1 MNEFPILGAR
11 FDRLIV
17 WSRSR
22 DRGARSEDRRRR
34 QNCVCV
40 LGESCSKRKV
50 NNSCSCRAGQVP
62 NSIAR
67 HCRRQMTTINS
78 MPLPVRLSACTH
90 VRVRSLHPFSLCL
103 EPLVPLLPF
112 CHWSPLDPLGRA
124 PLTSQRSSAI
134 HSHILTTYSQVCTS
148 YMRICVCPSLR
159 TRTRN
164 QYTTVVVG
172 KKAERNNININIRLR
187 RSLCTTHHVSSC
199 IVYCAW

>member
-1 MNEFPILGAR
+1 MNEFPILGVR

-67 HCRRQMTTINS
+67 HFVDNKLHAC
-78 MPLPVRLSACTH
+78 PPVCVHAC
-90 VRVRSLHPFSLCL
+90 LHPFSLCL

-164 QYTTVVVG
+164 QPEYTTVVVG
-172 KKAERNNININIRLR
+172 KKTERNNININIRLR